1 MSKILVGGYGI
12 FNYMAQEKRRNL
24 KQSQNLINVVD
35 NQTISPGEIIESY
48 KFSEF
53 ITTDNKGIIGIV
65 SPGLYYFLGIGKTN
79 SKCLIRTSEESLL
92 VFSKGE
98 YDVNVDDDYVK
109 KIIINSE
116 KELRLTICYKNYSIK
131 SISKIITEYFEND
144 KITEIIN
151 DSENLDENWNDI
163 LSISLNNSVK
173 QNNFTNPKIEIIPEN
188 KQEESH
194 DISEITNK
202 YNFFIIFE
210 NFKKSKD
217 EIIDDPFLVSI
228 ISQDH
233 VQFELCQEEFLNW
246 ILNYIEQFT
255 IYTGKFFKYF
265 QKISPEER
273 DDFINFL
280 IAHKIASLY
289 LKLNNEDEINFINLL
304 NDVISSNN
312 NLSSIIKNAIN
323 SYGLIKENTPY
334 DNNYYYYYL

>member
-1 MSKILVGGYGI
+1 MSKILIGGYGI

-35 NQTISPGEIIESY
+35 NEVISPGEIIENF

-53 ITTDNKGIIGIV
+53 ITTDNKGVIGIV
-65 SPGLYYFLGIGKTN
+65 STGIYYFLGIGKTN
-79 SKCLIRTSEESLL
+79 SKCLIKTNEENLL

-98 YDVNVDDDYVK
+98 YDVNIDDDDVK

-116 KELRLTICYKNYSIK
+116 KELRLTVCYKNYSIK
-131 SISKIITEYFEND
+131 SISKIITDYFEDD
-144 KITEIIN
+144 KIIEIIN

-188 KQEESH
+188 NKSDKH

-202 YNFFIIFE
+202 YNFFIIYE
-210 NFKKSKD
+210 NFKKNRN
-217 EIIDDPFLVSI
+217 EIIDDAFLVSI

-233 VQFELCQEEFLNW
+233 IQFELCKDEFLAW
-246 ILNYIEQFT
+246 ILDYIEQFT

-265 QKISPEER
+265 QKVSTEDR

-280 IAHKIASLY
+280 VAHKIASLY
-289 LKLNNEDEINFINLL
+289 LKLDNEDEIKFINLL
-304 NDVISSNN
+304 NSIIDSND
-312 NLSSIIKNAIN
+312 NLSSIIRNAIN
-323 SYGLIKENTPY
+323 SYGLIKENNSY
-334 DNNYYYYYL
+334 DNNYYYYL